1 MPKTPTDI
9 RSLARSH
16 TATAVRTLASIMK
29 ERRASAAARVSAAIA
44 LLDRGWGK
52 PLQTMEVLSHKTHEC
67 MTDADVDARINELR
81 GRIAAAAPQEAAQG
95 DPSKLN

>member
-1 MPKTPTDI
+1 
-9 RSLARSH
+9 
-16 TATAVRTLASIMK
+16 MK
-29 ERRASAAARVSAAIA
+29 ERRASAAARVSASIA

-52 PLQTMEVLSHKTHEC
+52 PLQTMEVLSDKTHER
-67 MTDADVDARINELR
+67 MTDTDVDARITELR